1 MAYERDSDSEQLIA
15 AVDLG
20 SNSFYLAVARITSS
34 GLQVLK
40 ERKHVYLAS
49 GLDHNDRL
57 DRNRYFAVLRHLK
70 NLKYIFPMLQLRI
83 FVR

>member
-1 MAYERDSDSEQLIA
+1 MAYERDSDSGRLIA

-40 ERKHVYLAS
+40 KSESMFILLPVWITTI
-49 GLDHNDRL
+49 D
-57 DRNRYFAVLRHLK
+57 
-70 NLKYIFPMLQLRI
+70 
-83 FVR
+83 

>member
-1 MAYERDSDSEQLIA
+1 MAFDRDSDSGRLIA

-20 SNSFYLAVARITSS
+20 TNSFYLAVARITSS

-40 ERKHVYLAS
+40 KEQEHVYLAS

-57 DRNRYFAVLRHLK
+57 DEISIFRGLK
-70 NLKYIFPMLQLRI
+70 ALEKFETYLSD
-83 FVR
+83 